1 MKPDPMKNL
10 LRIQLLLALV
20 WPLSLHAQMQRQL
33 FSIPKLSTWTFSAL
47 GDRWSPAMKIS
58 TLPKPHPGI
67 DRKVAEAV
75 KAEQVTR
82 YRSKRQMNAQENVRQ
97 AAMPAPV
104 VQRSYFMN
112 LFNGYVPNDNDNA
125 VSDSGIITCVTN
137 TSIATRNT
145 ITNATS
151 ATATLHALTQSLG
164 LPQEEF
170 DPKVVYD
177 PENDRFILLCLNG
190 FSDSTSS
197 ILLGF
202 SQTNSSL
209 GAWNF
214 YSIPGDPLND
224 TSWTDFPMM
233 TVNDEEVF
241 ITVNLLLN
249 DSTWQT
255 GFRQTLIWQI
265 GKDEGY
271 AGQPLQSLLH
281 YNIAYNGQP
290 IRNLCP
296 VKGGSGNYNPGVWLV
311 SNRNFSAG
319 NDSVFLVHINDTL
332 SSPGLA
338 PTVQLL
344 QSNRHYHMPVNAD
357 QPGPDDLIV
366 NDARILGAFLQ
377 DDKIQFVANTLDTT
391 SGLDGI
397 YHGVISNVSGSPA
410 LTGNIYTLAGFDLAY
425 PNIAYAGTSP
435 GDERSVFSVL
445 YTSPV
450 VNMGVGAAAWD
461 GSSFSPFTFIRGG
474 SSPCDMLVGDERWG
488 DYTGCQTRYSQ
499 PGYVWITGS
508 YTTGGSIAQ
517 SWLAELTLTTVAS
530 TQPSTTIEES
540 VLYPNPVVSEAHIR
554 FTVPDPGRITV
565 RLYDNTGK
573 LVDELF
579 NGALIAGENEFSFNT
594 ASLPAGM
601 YQVVITDAGQRELAK
616 EKLLR

>member
-1 MKPDPMKNL
+1 MKPDPMKNQ
-10 LRIQLLLALV
+10 LRIQLLLALLL
-20 WPLSLHAQMQRQL
+20 PLSVHAQMQRQL
-33 FSIPKLSTWTFSAL
+33 FSISKLSTWTFSANS
-47 GDRWSPAMKIS
+47 DRWSPEMKIA
-58 TLPKPHPGI
+58 TLPKPHPGA
-67 DRKVAEAV
+67 DRMLVEAV
-75 KAEQVTR
+75 KKEQMIR
-82 YRSKRQMNAQENVRQ
+82 YRSKKNPDQGAGKRQ

-104 VQRSYFMN
+104 LQRNYFMN
-112 LFNGYVPNDNDNA
+112 LFNGFVPNDNDNA
-125 VSDSGIITCVTN
+125 VSDSGIIACVTN
-137 TSIATRNT
+137 TTMATRNT

-151 ATATLHALTQSLG
+151 AQATLHSLTQSLG

-170 DPKVVYD
+170 DPKIVYD

-190 FSDSTSS
+190 FTDSTSS

-202 SQTNSSL
+202 SQTNNSL

-241 ITVNLLLN
+241 ITVNLLYN
-249 DSTWQT
+249 DSTWQA
-255 GFRQTLIWQI
+255 GFRQTIIWQI

-281 YNIAYNGQP
+281 YNIGYNGQP

-332 SSPGLA
+332 GSAGLA
-338 PTVQLL
+338 PTVQVLV
-344 QSNRHYHMPVNAD
+344 SNKQYHMPVNAD

-377 DDKIQFVANTLDTT
+377 DDKIQFVSNTLDTA

-397 YHGVISNVSGSPA
+397 YHGVIGSVSSGPS
-410 LTGNIYTLAGFDLAY
+410 LTGNIYTLAGFDIAY
-425 PNIAYAGTSP
+425 PNIAYAGTAP
-435 GDERSVFSVL
+435 GDERSIFSLL
-445 YTSPV
+445 YTSPT

-461 GSSFSPFTFIRGG
+461 GSAFSPVTFVRGG
-474 SSPCDMLVGDERWG
+474 SSPCNMLIGDERWG

-508 YTTGGSIAQ
+508 YTTSGNISQ
-517 SWLAELTLTTVAS
+517 SWLAELTVTTAAS
-530 TQPSTTIEES
+530 VEPVKTVEEP
-540 VLYPNPVVSEAHIR
+540 VLYPNPAITKAHIR
-554 FTVPDPGRITV
+554 FTVPEPGRIAV
-565 RLYDNTGK
+565 RLYDNSGR

-579 NGALIAGENEFSFNT
+579 NGALVAGENEFSFDT
-594 ASLPAGM
+594 ASLQAGM
-601 YQVVITDAGQRELAK
+601 YQVVITDARQRELAK
-616 EKLLR
+616 EKLIR

>member
-1 MKPDPMKNL
+1 MKKL
-10 LRIQLLLALV
+10 LPLLFFLSLLLPYCLN
-20 WPLSLHAQMQRQL
+20 AQMQRQL
-33 FSIPKLSTWTFSAL
+33 FSIPKLSTWTFSAQS
-47 GDRWSPAMKIS
+47 DRWSPAMKIS

-67 DRKVAEAV
+67 DRMQAEAV
-75 KAEQVTR
+75 KAEQLTR
-82 YRSKRQMNAQENVRQ
+82 YRAKRQLNTQENTRQ

-104 VQRSYFMN
+104 LQRNYFMN
-112 LFNGYVPNDNDNA
+112 LFNGFVPNDNDNA
-125 VSDSGIITCVTN
+125 VSDSGIVACVTN

-145 ITNATS
+145 ITNSTS
-151 ATATLHALTQSLG
+151 ATATLHSLTQSLG

-170 DPKVVYD
+170 DPKIVYD

-190 FSDSTSS
+190 FNDSTSS

-241 ITVNLLLN
+241 ITVNLLYN
-249 DSTWQT
+249 DSTWQA
-255 GFRQTLIWQI
+255 GFRQTIIWQI

-281 YNIAYNGQP
+281 YNIGYNGQP

-319 NDSVFLVHINDTL
+319 NDTVFLVHINDTL
-332 SSPGLA
+332 ASPGLA
-338 PTVQLL
+338 PTVQML
-344 QSNRHYHMPVNAD
+344 QSNRYYHMPVNAD

-366 NDARILGAFLQ
+366 NDARILGAFVQ
-377 DDKIQFVANTLDTT
+377 DDKIQFVCNTLDTS

-397 YHGVISNVSGSPA
+397 YHGVISSVSANPV
-410 LTGNIYTLAGFDLAY
+410 LTGNIYTLTGFDIAY

-435 GDERSVFSVL
+435 GDDRSVFSLL
-445 YTSPV
+445 YTSPI

-461 GSSFSPFTFIRGG
+461 GTAFSPVTFIRGG
-474 SSPCDMLVGDERWG
+474 SAPCNMLIGDERWG

-508 YTTGGSIAQ
+508 YTTGGNISQ
-517 SWLAELTLTTVAS
+517 SWLAELTVTTAAS
-530 TQPSTTIEES
+530 VQAATTIEEPL
-540 VLYPNPVVSEAHIR
+540 VYPNPAISQARIR
-554 FTVPDPGRITV
+554 FTVTVQGRITV
-565 RLYDNTGK
+565 RLYDNSGR
-573 LVDELF
+573 LVEELF

-616 EKLLR
+616 EKLIR